1 MRAIRC
7 GIKLVLLLL
16 LAQWCPCSSM
26 PPAPPRR
33 GHQRR
38 SRARA
43 QAEPH
48 SELFKYLVQ
57 RWAWG
62 LLTATIVQEIA
73 AHAVSSHTL
82 DGTVQS
88 PSDVVSL
95 ANLGSAG
102 RNPQHCHSQLTDM
115 LRLNFSLAT
124 TLFMCPMLM
133 LKRRWG
139 ARLIEDVKHGMVSPF
154 LMFSWLWE
162 NNRAHFGLRFLN
174 GPVASM
180 GEASARLEDFW
191 RGVPDTDP
199 RKQRMATELLKRPDI
214 IHVGQI
220 WRRAVPINLHGDGFP
235 CCRTAL
241 RITCN

>member
-33 GHQRR
+33 GHQQR

-62 LLTATIVQEIA
+62 LLTATIVQGVA

-154 LMFSWLWE
+154 LMFSWLSE
-162 NNRAHFGLRFLN
+162 NNRANFGL
-174 GPVASM
+174 VS
-180 GEASARLEDFW
+180 
-191 RGVPDTDP
+191 
-199 RKQRMATELLKRPDI
+199 
-214 IHVGQI
+214 
-220 WRRAVPINLHGDGFP
+220 
-235 CCRTAL
+235 
-241 RITCN
+241 